1 MCFSIF
7 RNKKYGC
14 EFIKMK
20 RQIIDQKE
28 IQLYTIIG
36 TNVLFS
42 FKDENNKISFKLYFT
57 VYKS

>member
-1 MCFSIF
+1 
-7 RNKKYGC
+7 
-14 EFIKMK
+14 MK

-36 TNVLFS
+36 TNVLFT